1 KITANLYECKPLQQK
16 NMITGNMETID
27 KDHRIWSKNL
37 TLVYGEDEKINWD
50 SLTPQKREFLL
61 QTRVNGLENLI
72 SQSSEQKKV
81 DEYKKLLQETNQ
93 QIEENKQN
101 IQQSIR
107 DKLFVNK

>member
-1 KITANLYECKPLQQK
+1 
-16 NMITGNMETID
+16 MITGNMETID